1 MAHPPCPVCESA
13 NVKPSLF
20 GGYDYRGG
28 YYAIVRCR
36 ACRLCFVDPMPTAE
50 LLMEVYR
57 GEEYFEDYA
66 SLGSSAVGYDA
77 STEQV
82 NPFDERTLAA
92 LRSFRAS
99 GRLLDVGCAGGRF
112 LARAASEG
120 FEAYGVEPSAS
131 MVLEG
136 RKRHALDIMEGTLV
150 DAFARFGPRSF
161 DVVHLADVLEHLPD
175 LRTTMQTLASL
186 LRDGGLLVLQQ
197 PMTFHSTMF
206 NAFLGLNMLLKK
218 NRATA
223 YPPLHLW
230 EFTPMSLRRV
240 LRDHGFELSHL
251 EVFERG
257 PVPRAGDAS
266 AKKRLGDVIKRVSS
280 GISNARVLARLE
292 LGDRAIVVARR
303 LGAAALIERA

>member
-1 MAHPPCPVCESA
+1 MMALPPCPICGSA
-13 NVKPSLF
+13 KVKPSLF

-36 ACRLCFVDPMPTAE
+36 ACGMCFVDPMPSTD

-57 GEEYFEDYA
+57 GDEYFEDYV
-66 SLGSSAVGYDA
+66 SLGSSAKGYDA
-77 STEQV
+77 STEQT

-92 LRSFRAS
+92 LLPFRAV

-112 LARAASEG
+112 LARAAAEG
-120 FEAYGVEPSAS
+120 FEVYGVEPSAA

-136 RKRHALDIMEGTLV
+136 RTRHGLDVLEGTLA
-150 DAFARFGPRSF
+150 DAFERFGPGSF

-175 LRTTMQTLASL
+175 LSTTMKTLAAL

-197 PMTFHSTMF
+197 PMTYHTTVF
-206 NAFLGLNMLLKK
+206 NVFLGLNMLLKRD
-218 NRATA
+218 RATA

-230 EFTPMSLRRV
+230 EFSPASMRRV
-240 LRDHGFELSHL
+240 LRDHGFELVHL
-251 EVFERG
+251 EMFERG
-257 PVPRAGDAS
+257 PAPQAAGDVS
-266 AKKRLGDVIKRVSS
+266 AKKRLSAMIKRVSARV
-280 GISNARVLARLE
+280 SNSRVLARFE

-303 LGAAALIERA
+303 RATAFP